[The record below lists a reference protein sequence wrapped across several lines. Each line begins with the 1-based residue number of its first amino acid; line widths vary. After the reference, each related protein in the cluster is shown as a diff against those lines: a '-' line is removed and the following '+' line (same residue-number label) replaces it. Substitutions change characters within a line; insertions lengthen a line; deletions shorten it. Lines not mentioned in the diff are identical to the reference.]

1 MRRLF
6 LLLLASCLLG
16 AADAQSLL
24 IPDTRSNLDELLQR
38 SVVRVWWSQNLI
50 GGGEEFRFA
59 VNGALIQN
67 VAPRLLASYETDAWV
82 YDAAGHVVAYL
93 GPAGSWFD
101 RGIPQLLV
109 QTTDGQSMTARLVGI
124 DEAQGI
130 AVVQTEPSA
139 LRPTPVQ
146 FKIQWKPRS
155 EFYIA
160 SLDGGF
166 NLSNCTVLN
175 AEKQA
180 GLEEYKLHFKKLR
193 IGRPGNLV
201 FTHEGQFAGFL
212 TTVARR
218 LSPMRTFFVNLL
230 PVDQIIPS
238 VQRIIRTRS
247 NIKGGWL
254 GVYLKDQPHQAQIV
268 SAGEVT
274 VTDVVPGG
282 PADQAGIMEN
292 DRIVKVNDVTT
303 EDLSQVVR
311 MIQKSPAG
319 STVKM
324 EIARGDKIL
333 QVRPKVANREAYEEQ
348 ATYLIE
354 VPPQEYNAIRV
365 RRADESLM
373 KRYDALFVGIYIS
386 DTLQP
391 AKIQGLVVTD
401 VVVNTPAARA
411 GLRKGD
417 VILQVNGMP
426 VRSMDQYAT
435 ALAALVNNSTPR
447 AITLR
452 CLRDNKEIQKTI
464 SLK

>member
-1 MRRLF
+1 
-6 LLLLASCLLG
+6 
-16 AADAQSLL
+16 
-24 IPDTRSNLDELLQR
+24 
-38 SVVRVWWSQNLI
+38 
-50 GGGEEFRFA
+50 
-59 VNGALIQN
+59 
-67 VAPRLLASYETDAWV
+67 
-82 YDAAGHVVAYL
+82 
-93 GPAGSWFD
+93 
-101 RGIPQLLV
+101 
-109 QTTDGQSMTARLVGI
+109 
-124 DEAQGI
+124 
-130 AVVQTEPSA
+130 
-139 LRPTPVQ
+139 VQ

-160 SLDGGF
+160 SLDAGF
-166 NLSNCTVLN
+166 NLSNCVVLN

-218 LSPMRTFFVNLL
+218 LSPMRNFFVNLL

-254 GVYLKDQPHQAQIV
+254 GVYLKDQPQQPRLV
-268 SAGEVT
+268 TAGEVT

-282 PADQAGIMEN
+282 PADKAGIMEN
-292 DRIVKVNDVTT
+292 DRILKVNDVAT

-324 EIARGDKIL
+324 ELARGDKIL
-333 QVRPKVANREAYEEQ
+333 QVRSKVGNREAFEGQ

-354 VPPQEYNAIRV
+354 VPPQDYNTIRV

-391 AKIQGLVVTD
+391 AKIQGLIVTD
-401 VVVNTPAARA
+401 VVGNTPAARA
-411 GLRKGD
+411 GLLKGD
-417 VILQVNGMP
+417 VIVQINGMP
-426 VRSMDQYAT
+426 VRNMDQYTT
-435 ALAALVNNSTPR
+435 ALAALVNNPTAH

-452 CLRDNKEIQKTI
+452 CLRDKKEIQKTI